1 MDIPRESETRKRR
14 RRRLFY
20 SLFGGVAILITT
32 LGLSRL
38 GPAPPTVDRATVW
51 VDTVRRGPM
60 VREVR
65 GLGKL
70 VPERI
75 SWIPAATE
83 GRVVNLNVWPGSPVK
98 PDTVILEMVNP
109 ELAQSLADAEYQL
122 KAAQADYD
130 SLKVKLETALLDQRS
145 TSATIGSEFRQAKL
159 QAEVDEK
166 LVAAGLLSKLRLQL
180 SQAKA
185 EELATRQEVEQE
197 RVSIHSES
205 ARAQLAAQQAKVNQ
219 LQALYELKRS
229 QVEGLRV
236 RAGMNGVLQSLA
248 VEVGERVT
256 AGTNLARV
264 SDPTVLKGEIKIPET
279 QAKDVQLG
287 QVASIDTHN
296 GAVAGHVSRMDPSAV
311 GGTVT
316 VDVALDEPLPP
327 GARPDLSVEGTIT
340 IERLRDVLY
349 VGRPAMGQ
357 ANSKTMLFKLVKG
370 GKEAI
375 RVPVTLGR
383 ASVSTVEIV
392 EGLKP
397 GDEVVLSDMSR
408 WDAFERLRLN

>member
-1 MDIPRESETRKRR
+1 MDIPRESEARR
-14 RRRLFY
+14 RRRLLY
-20 SLFGGVAILITT
+20 GLVAGVAVLITT

-38 GPAPPTVDRATVW
+38 RPAPPAVERATVW
-51 VDTVRRGPM
+51 VDTVKRGPM

-75 SWIPAATE
+75 TWIPAASD
-83 GRVVNLNVWPGSPVK
+83 GRVVKLKVWPGSPVK

-109 ELAQSLADAEYQL
+109 ELVQSLADAEYQL

-130 SLKVKLETALLDQRS
+130 SLTVKLETELLDQRS
-145 TSATIGSEFRQAKL
+145 TSATVTSEFRQAKT

-166 LVAAGLLSKLRLQL
+166 LVAAGLLSKLKLQL
-180 SQAKA
+180 SEAKA
-185 EELATRQEVEQE
+185 EQLAVRQEFEQK

-205 ARAQLAAQQAKVNQ
+205 ARAQLAAQQAKINQ
-219 LQALYELKRS
+219 LKALYELKRG

-248 VEVGERVT
+248 AEVGQRVT
-256 AGTNLARV
+256 SGTNLARV
-264 SDPTVLKGEIKIPET
+264 SDPTVLKAEIKIPET
-279 QAKDVQLG
+279 QARDVQLG
-287 QVASIDTHN
+287 QTASIDTRN
-296 GAVAGHVSRMDPSAV
+296 GLVAGHVSRIDPSAV
-311 GGTVT
+311 NATVT
-316 VDVALDEPLPP
+316 LDVALDEPLPP
-327 GARPDLSVEGTIT
+327 GARPDLGVEGTIT

-357 ANSKTMLFKLVKG
+357 ADSRTTLFKLVQN
-370 GKEAI
+370 GKEAT

-383 ASVSTVEIV
+383 ASVSTIEVV

-397 GDEVVLSDMSR
+397 GDEVILSDMSA
-408 WDAFERLRLN
+408 WDGFDRIRLN

>member
-1 MDIPRESETRKRR
+1 MDIPRESEARKRR

-51 VDTVRRGPM
+51 VDTVKRGPM

-83 GRVVNLNVWPGSPVK
+83 GRVVKLNVWPGSPVK

-287 QVASIDTHN
+287 QVASTDTHN
-296 GAVAGHVSRMDPSAV
+296 GVVAGHVSRMDPSAV

-357 ANSKTMLFKLVKG
+357 ANSKTMMFKLVKG

-383 ASVSTVEIV
+383 ASVSTIEIV

>member
-1 MDIPRESETRKRR
+1 MDIPRESEARR
-14 RRRLFY
+14 RRRLLY
-20 SLFGGVAILITT
+20 GLVAGVAVLITT

-38 GPAPPTVDRATVW
+38 RPAPPAVERATVW
-51 VDTVRRGPM
+51 VDTVKRGPM

-75 SWIPAATE
+75 TWIPAASD
-83 GRVVNLNVWPGSPVK
+83 GRVVKLKVWPGSPVK

-109 ELAQSLADAEYQL
+109 ELVQSLADAEYQL

-130 SLKVKLETALLDQRS
+130 SLTVKLETELLDQRS
-145 TSATIGSEFRQAKL
+145 TSATVTSEFRQAKT
-159 QAEVDEK
+159 QADVDEK
-166 LVAAGLLSKLRLQL
+166 LVAAGLLSKLKLQL
-180 SQAKA
+180 SEAKA
-185 EELATRQEVEQE
+185 EQLAVRQEFEQK

-205 ARAQLAAQQAKVNQ
+205 ARAQLAAQQAKINQ
-219 LQALYELKRS
+219 LKALYELKRG

-248 VEVGERVT
+248 AEVGQRVT
-256 AGTNLARV
+256 SGTNLARV
-264 SDPTVLKGEIKIPET
+264 SDPTVLKAEIKIPET

-287 QVASIDTHN
+287 QTASIDTRN
-296 GAVAGHVSRMDPSAV
+296 GLVAGHVSRIDPSAV
-311 GGTVT
+311 NATVT
-316 VDVALDEPLPP
+316 LDVALDEPLPP
-327 GARPDLSVEGTIT
+327 GARPDLGVEGTIT

-357 ANSKTMLFKLVKG
+357 ADSRTTLFKLVQN
-370 GKEAI
+370 GKEAT

-383 ASVSTVEIV
+383 ASVSTIEVV

-397 GDEVVLSDMSR
+397 GDEVILSDMSA
-408 WDAFERLRLN
+408 WDGFDRIRLN

>member
-1 MDIPRESETRKRR
+1 MDIPRESEARR
-14 RRRLFY
+14 RRRLLY
-20 SLFGGVAILITT
+20 GLVAGVAVLITT

-38 GPAPPTVDRATVW
+38 RPAPPAVERATVW
-51 VDTVRRGPM
+51 VDTVKRGPM

-75 SWIPAATE
+75 TWIPAASD
-83 GRVVNLNVWPGSPVK
+83 GRVVKLKVWPGSPVK

-109 ELAQSLADAEYQL
+109 ELVQSLADAEYQL

-130 SLKVKLETALLDQRS
+130 SLTVKLETELLDQRS
-145 TSATIGSEFRQAKL
+145 TSATVTSEFRQAKT
-159 QAEVDEK
+159 QADVDEK
-166 LVAAGLLSKLRLQL
+166 LVAAGLLSKLKLQL
-180 SQAKA
+180 SEAKA
-185 EELATRQEVEQE
+185 EQLAVRQEFEQK

-205 ARAQLAAQQAKVNQ
+205 ARAQLAAQQAKINQ
-219 LQALYELKRS
+219 LKALYELKRG

-248 VEVGERVT
+248 AEVGQRVT
-256 AGTNLARV
+256 SGTNLARV
-264 SDPTVLKGEIKIPET
+264 SDPTVLKAEIKIPET

-287 QVASIDTHN
+287 QTASIDTRN
-296 GAVAGHVSRMDPSAV
+296 GLVAGHVSRIDPSAV
-311 GGTVT
+311 NATVT
-316 VDVALDEPLPP
+316 LDVALDEPLPP
-327 GARPDLSVEGTIT
+327 GARPDLGVEGTIT

-357 ANSKTMLFKLVKG
+357 ADSRTTLFKLVQN
-370 GKEAI
+370 GKEAT

-383 ASVSTVEIV
+383 ASVSTIEVRQ
-392 EGLKP
+392 GLKP
-397 GDEVVLSDMSR
+397 GDQVILSDMSA
-408 WDAFERLRLN
+408 WDGFDRIRLN